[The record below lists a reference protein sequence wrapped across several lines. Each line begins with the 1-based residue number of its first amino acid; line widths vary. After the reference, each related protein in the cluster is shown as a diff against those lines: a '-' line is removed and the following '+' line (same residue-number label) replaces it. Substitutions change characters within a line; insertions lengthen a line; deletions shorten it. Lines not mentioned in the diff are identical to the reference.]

1 MKIIILSTVIN
12 FEHFASN
19 NWDNDG
25 NGDDDHEYDDSD
37 DGETEIETLSLL

>member
-12 FEHFASN
+12 FEQFASN

-25 NGDDDHEYDDSD
+25 NGDNDHEYD
-37 DGETEIETLSLL
+37 GETDIETLSLL